1 MMVGLDVW
9 MSEIRLRAVIRIGE
23 ISRQLEK
30 IEMHLEFAPPKIW
43 PVSRYVYNY
52 PRARQPVIC

>member
-9 MSEIRLRAVIRIGE
+9 MSEIRLRTVIRIGE

-30 IEMHLEFAPPKIW
+30 VEKHIEFPPPKIW
-43 PVSRYVYNY
+43 RWTRVPGSHDLGG
-52 PRARQPVIC
+52 